1 MCSEQQGFLQ
11 PRYHQRFHRLSH
23 GPLRGQVLGGSGG
36 GFWGHLAQLTCS
48 RSATR
53 RWGLPSPSV
62 CSEPPLEASSSH
74 TGTFHAGLCPQMGV
88 RLTQPWKA
96 PWAETSPTPP
106 CPISPACGW
115 RAGQTLVEVTPGV
128 TPKCDRRLQGGV
140 TRSSVLGGFFVAL
153 LTKLILC
160 TRIRLCDGRLA
171 APPDPACPWLELP
184 PRTVC
189 PFQPFPPGVPGL
201 VSW

>member
-48 RSATR
+48 RFMTR

-88 RLTQPWKA
+88 
-96 PWAETSPTPP
+96 ETDPAMEGPMGRDLPTPP
-106 CPISPACGW
+106 AQSALPVGGEPG
-115 RAGQTLVEVTPGV
+115 RTLVEVTPGV
-128 TPKCDRRLQGGV
+128 TGGDRRAPGGV
-140 TRSSVLGGFFVAL
+140 TRKFCTWRL
-153 LTKLILC
+153 LCSFTHKLILC
-160 TRIRLCDGRLA
+160 TRIRLCDGRAGRSSRPSLSLA
-171 APPDPACPWLELP
+171 GAA

-189 PFQPFPPGVPGL
+189 PFQPLRPGVPGL